1 SETEVLDGLYNYDY
15 LNKKDK
21 YSMFLNGNHPLT
33 VVKSSVNNG
42 QKLVI
47 FKDSYSHCL
56 VPFLAMNFEE
66 IHLIDLRYFNSN
78 PYEYIQQQNFNRA
91 LFVYNL
97 STFGTDAT
105 IIKLKT
111 NQ

>member
-1 SETEVLDGLYNYDY
+1 
-15 LNKKDK
+15 
-21 YSMFLNGNHPLT
+21 MFLNGNHPLT

-78 PYEYIQQQNFNRA
+78 PYEYIKQQQFDRA